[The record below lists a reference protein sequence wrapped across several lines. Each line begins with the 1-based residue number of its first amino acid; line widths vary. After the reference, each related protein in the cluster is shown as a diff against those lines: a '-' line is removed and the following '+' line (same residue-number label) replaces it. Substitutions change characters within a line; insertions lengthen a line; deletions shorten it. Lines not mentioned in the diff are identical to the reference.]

1 MVTENRETSQHKVE
15 DANIQPHAAQEHTV
29 ICCQRRGVEQGLEH
43 SEGQSWERACDGRRQ
58 NVTWEEIKNCFIP
71 TINVSTTTQMP
82 RCPQNMGRI
91 SCLCGVKLHT
101 KLHSQIT
108 LSGIIEI
115 QPFFFFFHKQFEL
128 RLCKQNSTVHLK
140 VCFQE

>member
-1 MVTENRETSQHKVE
+1 MVTENRETCQHKVE

-91 SCLCGVKLHT
+91 SCLCGVKLKTTFPDHT
-101 KLHSQIT
+101 FRYNRNST
-108 LSGIIEI
+108 LL
-115 QPFFFFFHKQFEL
+115 FFFHKQFEL
-128 RLCKQNSTVHLK
+128 WLCKQNSTVHLK